1 MKTVNI
7 KQLIEDKELL
17 ESFCNDMLTGSVAAI
32 PTDTLYGFAAA
43 ANNESAVDKIYKIKG
58 RNFAKPLILFIDN
71 FNELTKMGLNTDDN
85 TDQIL
90 KKNWPGALTA
100 ILPAKTN
107 PQISAFKFETIGIR
121 IPNHKM
127 LLELLKKIPF
137 KILTTSA
144 NRSGSISENDPL
156 KIQNEFFN
164 EIDWLIEDGIIQDSL
179 PSTVADFS
187 VSPFKILRQG
197 KITL

>member
-1 MKTVNI
+1 
-7 KQLIEDKELL
+7 
-17 ESFCNDMLTGSVAAI
+17 
-32 PTDTLYGFAAA
+32 
-43 ANNESAVDKIYKIKG
+43 
-58 RNFAKPLILFIDN
+58 
-71 FNELTKMGLNTDDN
+71 MGLNTDDN

-127 LLELLKKIPF
+127 LLELLKTIPF

-144 NRSGSISENDPL
+144 NRSGSISENDPV